1 MLAAIEDIA
10 GHDKKRVTS
19 VIMKYIGQGGRMT
32 AEVDDGFFQLFERRI
47 FVRGEAYYAAGKV
60 DPPVM
65 IAENLW
71 HTVVRGNDDYQ
82 VDIRLR
88 HGKVISRLHM
98 PIFPTCNVLQACGCG
113 AYLHA

>member
-1 MLAAIEDIA
+1 MLAAIENIA

-19 VIMKYIGQGGRMT
+19 VILKYIGQGGRMT
-32 AEVDDGFFQLFERRI
+32 AEVDDGFFQLLN
-47 FVRGEAYYAAGKV
+47 AGFLCVEKLITMPAKV

-88 HGKVISRLHM
+88 HGKVISAAC
-98 PIFPTCNVLQACGCG
+98 TCQYSQRAM
-113 AYLHA
+113 Y

>member
-1 MLAAIEDIA
+1 
-10 GHDKKRVTS
+10 
-19 VIMKYIGQGGRMT
+19 MT

-47 FVRGEAYYAAGKV
+47 FVRGEAYYDAGKV

-88 HGKVISRLHM
+88 HGKVISAAAHANI
-98 PIFPTCNVLQACGCG
+98 PNVQCTASMWLRCLSSCVRADVGNWMNRKTKFQSF
-113 AYLHA
+113 LMKH

>member
-1 MLAAIEDIA
+1 
-10 GHDKKRVTS
+10 
-19 VIMKYIGQGGRMT
+19 MT

-47 FVRGEAYYAAGKV
+47 FVRGEAYYDAGKV

-88 HGKVISRLHM
+88 HGKVISAAC
-98 PIFPTCNVLQACGCG
+98 TCQYSQRADRKSVV
-113 AYLHA
+113 

>member
-1 MLAAIEDIA
+1 
-10 GHDKKRVTS
+10 
-19 VIMKYIGQGGRMT
+19 MT

-47 FVRGEAYYAAGKV
+47 FVRGEAYYDAGKV

-88 HGKVISRLHM
+88 HGKVIAFQMLVSASSPASVGFDYMLM
-98 PIFPTCNVLQACGCG
+98 PRTRARCG
-113 AYLHA
+113 

>member
-1 MLAAIEDIA
+1 
-10 GHDKKRVTS
+10 
-19 VIMKYIGQGGRMT
+19 MT

-47 FVRGEAYYAAGKV
+47 FVRGEAYYDAGKV

-71 HTVVRGNDDYQ
+71 HTVFAGM
-82 VDIRLR
+82 RLSSG
-88 HGKVISRLHM
+88 HSFAPWQSDFCRLHM